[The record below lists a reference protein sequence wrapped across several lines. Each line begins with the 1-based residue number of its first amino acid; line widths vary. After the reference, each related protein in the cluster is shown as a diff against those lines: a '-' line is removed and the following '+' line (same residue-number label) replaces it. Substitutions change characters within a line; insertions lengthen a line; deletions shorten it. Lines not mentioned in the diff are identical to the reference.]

1 MIVVANPLMARVS
14 YHKTSLRLCQT
25 LLAHCVAMGQQL
37 PDRCL
42 RLLSRQCGVIA
53 GWQAELGEI
62 SSHQIENL
70 IRYKRWQRLQRG
82 VYGAFTGDPPRAA
95 VLWAAVLRAGPY
107 AILSHETAAELD
119 GLIDKPSKAI
129 HVTVPKPQH
138 RQPIA
143 GLVIHRSSRAIG
155 VRPPGRFPTRTM
167 TEETVLDLAQ
177 AAASFDDVISLL
189 ARACQ
194 RRLTTPFLIG
204 ETLGLRAKM
213 RWRAEIELALRDV
226 ASGVHS
232 PLEHRYVRDVERGHG
247 LPTPERQ
254 AQAEQHGRVIYRD
267 ARYREYGVTVELDG
281 RASHPDER
289 RWQDKHRDNAAA
301 AAGIVT
307 LRYGWAD
314 VTERSCETAREVATV
329 LGGRGW
335 PGRLRRCGRGCRV

>member
-1 MIVVANPLMARVS
+1 MR
-14 YHKTSLRLCQT
+14 
-25 LLAHCVAMGQQL
+25 QQV
-37 PDRCL
+37 PDPCS

-53 GWQAELGEI
+53 SWQAEAAGI
-62 SSHQIENL
+62 SCLQMRDLVRSG
-70 IRYKRWQRLQRG
+70 RWQRLG
-82 VYGAFTGDPPRAA
+82 FGIYASFTGQPPRAA
-95 VLWAAVLRAGPY
+95 VLWAAVLRVGPC

-119 GLIDKPSKAI
+119 GLLDKCGKLI
-129 HVTVPKPQH
+129 HVTVPHPQH
-138 RQPIA
+138 RKPIG
-143 GLVIHRSSRAIG
+143 GLVLHRTSRAIG
-155 VRPPGRFPTRTM
+155 IRQQGRFPPRTM

-177 AAASFDDVISLL
+177 EATSFDDVISLL

-226 ASGVHS
+226 AMGVHS
-232 PLEHRYVRDVERGHG
+232 PLEHRYVRDVERAHE
-247 LPTPERQ
+247 LPTPDRQ
-254 AQAEQHGRVIYRD
+254 AQAQQRGRVIYRD
-267 ARYREYGVTVELDG
+267 ARYREYGVAVELDG
-281 RASHPDER
+281 QASHPDEQ

-329 LGGRGW
+329 LGSRGW
-335 PGRLRRCGRGCRV
+335 PGRIRRCGPSCRV

>member
-1 MIVVANPLMARVS
+1 MSR
-14 YHKTSLRLCQT
+14 
-25 LLAHCVAMGQQL
+25 QL
-37 PDRCL
+37 PDRCS
-42 RLLSRQCGVIA
+42 RLLARQCGVLA
-53 GWQAELGEI
+53 SWQAEAAGI
-62 SSHQIENL
+62 SCPQIQDLVWNG
-70 IRYKRWQRLQRG
+70 RWQRLHFG
-82 VYGAFTGDPPRAA
+82 VYASFTGQPPHPA
-95 VLWAAVLRAGPY
+95 VLWAAVLRVGPRS
-107 AILSHETAAELD
+107 ILSHETAAELD
-119 GLIDKPSKAI
+119 GLLDKRSKLI
-129 HVTVPKPQH
+129 HVTAPQPTH
-138 RQPIA
+138 RRPIV
-143 GLVIHRSSRAIG
+143 GLVIHRSRRVIG
-155 VRPPGRFPTRTM
+155 IRQQGRLPPRTM

-177 AAASFDDVISLL
+177 AATSFDEVVSLL

-232 PLEHRYVRDVERGHG
+232 PLEHRYVRGVERAHG

-254 AQAEQHGRVIYRD
+254 AQAEQRGRVIYRD
-267 ARYREYGVTVELDG
+267 ARYREYGVVVELDG
-281 RASHPDER
+281 QASHPDEQ

-329 LGGRGW
+329 LGSRGW
-335 PGRLRRCGRGCRV
+335 PGRLRRCGPGCRV

>member
-1 MIVVANPLMARVS
+1 LSEPPAR
-14 YHKTSLRLCQT
+14 LIGMR
-25 LLAHCVAMGQQL
+25 QQG
-37 PDRCL
+37 PDRCS
-42 RLLSRQCGVIA
+42 RLLSWQCGVIA
-53 GWQAELGEI
+53 SWQAEVAGI
-62 SSHQIENL
+62 SCRQMRDLVRNG
-70 IRYKRWQRLQRG
+70 RWQRLG
-82 VYGAFTGDPPRAA
+82 FGIYASFTGQPPRTA

-119 GLIDKPSKAI
+119 GLLDKCGKLI
-129 HVTVPKPQH
+129 HVTVPHPQH
-138 RQPIA
+138 LKPIA

-155 VRPPGRFPTRTM
+155 IRQQSRLPPRTM

-177 AAASFDDVISLL
+177 AATSFDDVISLL

-204 ETLGLRAKM
+204 ETLGQRAKM

-226 ASGVHS
+226 ARGVHS
-232 PLEHRYVRDVERGHG
+232 PLEHRYVRDVERAHG
-247 LPTPERQ
+247 LPTADRQ
-254 AQAEQHGRVIYRD
+254 AQAEQHGRLIYRD

-281 RASHPDER
+281 RASHPDEQ

-314 VTERSCETAREVATV
+314 VTERSCETAREVASV
-329 LGGRGW
+329 LGSRGW
-335 PGRLRRCGRGCRV
+335 PGRLRRCGPGCRA